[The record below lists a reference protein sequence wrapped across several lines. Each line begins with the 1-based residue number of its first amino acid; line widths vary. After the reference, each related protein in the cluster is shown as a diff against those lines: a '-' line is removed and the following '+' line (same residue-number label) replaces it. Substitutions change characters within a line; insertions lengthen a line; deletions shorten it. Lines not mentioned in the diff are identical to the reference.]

1 MDVATILETYLKND
15 WDLEIPDYIGTTQEL
30 RHWVEGH
37 WEGCE
42 WIPGY
47 WVFDLPIRKDEMDPK
62 RLTFQILI
70 ENLPEH
76 SIWVAR
82 GTYRIEHKV
91 KITIYLKLIKYQ
103 EEYTMDLYR
112 EFWYALKDEI
122 NRILIKNKF
131 NLPGITNLNL
141 PAGWDDKTNIA
152 VGRGTKTTKEPIIW
166 QSEQIVTAVYYHTE
180 ILETE

>member
-15 WDLEIPDYIGTTQEL
+15 WGLEIPDYIGATQEL
-30 RHWVEGH
+30 QHWT
-37 WEGCE
+37 GC
-42 WIPGY
+42 Y

-91 KITIYLKLIKYQ
+91 RITIYLKLIRYQ
-103 EEYTMDLYR
+103 VDLTMGNYR
-112 EFWYALKDEI
+112 TFWYALKEEI

-131 NLPGITNLNL
+131 NLPGINNLNL
-141 PAGWDDKTNIA
+141 PAGWDDKMNIA
-152 VGRGTKTTKEPIIW
+152 VGRGTKITKEPIIW

-180 ILETE
+180 TLETE